1 MLMEGGRPSLNAI
14 NGGQQQSNTSNTPA
28 DVEELLRQT
37 TKDNEMLKQQL
48 H

>member
-14 NGGQQQSNTSNTPA
+14 NGGQQSNNSNTPA

-37 TKDNEMLKQQL
+37 TKDNEMLKHQL